1 MKQILIVKGSAALN
15 GGAANAKDLS
25 GMAAGAIGFF
35 KLADN
40 AWLNAAPTE
49 NFGIALGGKDNVNAF
64 VIPEVDIN
72 TLTVVKAT
80 PADGSVFEANI
91 TIPTPVSGN
100 TYTLVLAK
108 LGTVINGERNRF
120 TQTFTVPT
128 RKDMTAAEVA
138 KKLRDGFQAL
148 VNAGEIDV
156 TIGGSTSS
164 FTVTGKIGDGWKL
177 VPSDDLYGTSVTEST
192 VGVPSVG
199 DKPFIQNIAQQCA
212 AGKGFTNTDLESQ
225 HIYPGYPEAVE
236 DFELNTSGSGG
247 ASTTGYSLIT
257 LRFATGRVAGKQT
270 DERIWQYV
278 HIAVPLNLTGSGYSA
293 IKAILPVGKFADNKV
308 SGAIAAA
315 AATTTT
321 PGTGYLTKEVADT
334 LYDPL

>member
-72 TLTVVKAT
+72 SLTVVKAA

-100 TYTLVLAK
+100 TYTLILAK

-138 KKLRDGFQAL
+138 AKLRNGFASMADSGML
-148 VNAGEIDV
+148 DIEVAG
-156 TIGGSTSS
+156 
-164 FTVTGKIGDGWKL
+164 TGAVVSIKGKKQDEGWNL
-177 VPSDDLYGTSVTEST
+177 IAGDDLYGTTVNEVTKAT
-192 VGVPSVG
+192 PAVG
-199 DKPFIQNIAQQCA
+199 DKAYVLKLARECA
-212 AGKGFTNTDLESQ
+212 ANKGMNYTDLESQ
-225 HIYPGYPEAVE
+225 HIYPGYPEDVE
-236 DFELNTSGSGG
+236 DKP
-247 ASTTGYSLIT
+247 YYIYT
-257 LRFATGRVAGKQT
+257 LRFATGRLAGKQT
-270 DERIWQYV
+270 DERIFQTV
-278 HIAVPLNLTGSGYSA
+278 HIAVPNTSA
-293 IKAILPVGKFADNKV
+293 
-308 SGAIAAA
+308 AIATIDKILAQPVLA
-315 AATTTT
+315 NQQGA
-321 PGTGYLTKEVADT
+321 
-334 LYDPL
+334 